1 MPKRVL
7 RDSVAGDRL
16 CWMRTMEITT
26 ERLILRHLQVSDSAA
41 VFAYRSD
48 PAVARYQPWQPRD
61 EAEVIGRI
69 QSQADTA
76 VDTPG
81 TWFQLAILL
90 RTDGTLTGDMVLHF
104 PAEEPRQAEFG
115 ITLAP
120 GFQGRGYAGEA
131 LRAVLRYL
139 VADLRKHR
147 VYARVDP
154 RNALSIALLERVGM
168 RREGHLRES
177 CLLHGEWADD
187 FIYAIL
193 DSEISG

>member
-1 MPKRVL
+1 VTT
-7 RDSVAGDRL
+7 SV
-16 CWMRTMEITT
+16 EITT
-26 ERLILRHLQVSDSAA
+26 TRLFLRHLAVSDSAA
-41 VFAYRSD
+41 VLAYRAD
-48 PAVARYQPWQPRD
+48 PDVARHQPWRPRD
-61 EAEVIGRI
+61 EDEVIRWI
-69 QSQADTA
+69 RSQESAA

-90 RTDGTLTGDMVLHF
+90 REGGALIGDVGLHF

-120 GFQGRGYAGEA
+120 GFQRRGCATEA

-139 VADLRKHR
+139 AADLRKHR

-154 RNALSIALLERVGM
+154 RNARSIALLERVGM

-187 FIYAIL
+187 YVYAIL
-193 DSEISG
+193 DREIQE